1 MILRQPWRRVR
12 RRPWGSLLFLL
23 LTLLGSALVIKP
35 AAAIERE
42 QVIQALRAT
51 VQVIVPDNDFEV
63 FSLGSGTVMSED
75 GLILTNHHVVAGDR
89 TNGLFNDDGLVGI
102 AVPPADLRG
111 EAILK
116 YVGVVVKVDEK
127 LDLALVQIT
136 GMVDDPQA
144 PLPPNLG
151 LTPIELGNSDD
162 LMISDEINM
171 FGYPGLG
178 GNTPTYTKG
187 IVSGF
192 LDEDRDGI
200 YEWIKTDAEL
210 SHGNSGG
217 LATDDRGRFVGVPTA
232 GNTDDVG
239 KIGLVRTGNLAIDFV
254 QSYFPNQPGDGSA
267 AISNVRFAQA
277 VNRSGQPVGVDVQ
290 FPSGITDL
298 YAVFDYSGFEDG
310 KTLTYVWYVDG
321 FEGLRD
327 SFAWEEGESGSSW
340 VSVYNDEGLPDG
352 FIELELIY
360 DGVSLYRG
368 GVIIGEGTVPQPPAN
383 SGGGGFG
390 PIRFAEGVEN
400 DRPVNPGAVFSNL
413 KKVYAFFDYEG
424 MANGTSW
431 MTRWYFNGQQVLE
444 NQAVWDAGESGSYYI
459 SLSHPDGLPVGEYTL
474 ELYIAGELNQS
485 GNFTVQGG
493 TAPGPRELTVTGVVL
508 DRDNQRLPVAGALI
522 VFLKPGILI
531 DDWVEADFPD
541 DMVHGSGTSN
551 AEGRFQLD
559 AKVTPGESYGIVV
572 VHQQYQPIAQ
582 DAYQIPSDASDP
594 YELTITMRRK

>member
-267 AISNVRFAQA
+267 ANSNVRFAQA
-277 VNRSGQPVGVDVQ
+277 VKRSGQPVGVDVQ
-290 FPSGITDL
+290 F
-298 YAVFDYSGFEDG
+298 
-310 KTLTYVWYVDG
+310 
-321 FEGLRD
+321 
-327 SFAWEEGESGSSW
+327 
-340 VSVYNDEGLPDG
+340 
-352 FIELELIY
+352 
-360 DGVSLYRG
+360 
-368 GVIIGEGTVPQPPAN
+368 
-383 SGGGGFG
+383 
-390 PIRFAEGVEN
+390 
-400 DRPVNPGAVFSNL
+400 
-413 KKVYAFFDYEG
+413 
-424 MANGTSW
+424 
-431 MTRWYFNGQQVLE
+431 
-444 NQAVWDAGESGSYYI
+444 
-459 SLSHPDGLPVGEYTL
+459 
-474 ELYIAGELNQS
+474 
-485 GNFTVQGG
+485 
-493 TAPGPRELTVTGVVL
+493 
-508 DRDNQRLPVAGALI
+508 
-522 VFLKPGILI
+522 
-531 DDWVEADFPD
+531 
-541 DMVHGSGTSN
+541 
-551 AEGRFQLD
+551 
-559 AKVTPGESYGIVV
+559 
-572 VHQQYQPIAQ
+572 
-582 DAYQIPSDASDP
+582 
-594 YELTITMRRK
+594 